1 MSDESFSTV
10 FSSALHGSPTVV
22 VGLAEEPTALPVELW
37 SRPADDADLRLVEL
51 CVGPTIDIGC
61 GPGRMTEALAE
72 AGHLALGI
80 DVVEAAV
87 QMTRERGVSALRR
100 DVFDPIPA
108 EGRWHTALLADGNI
122 GIGGDPLALLQ
133 RVRHCLAPG
142 GQVVVEL
149 AGPGV
154 GSSQGWAVLEGTAGR
169 SRPFRWATLGTDD
182 VSTVAAEAG
191 FALSS
196 LHPIGPRWAAV
207 LTELA

>member
-1 MSDESFSTV
+1 MSDQSFSTV
-10 FSSALHGSPTVV
+10 FASALHGSPTVV
-22 VGLAEEPTALPVELW
+22 VGLAAGPTSLPVELW
-37 SRPADDADLRLVEL
+37 SQSADDVDLRLVEL
-51 CVGPTIDIGC
+51 CAGPTIDIGC
-61 GPGRMTEALAE
+61 GPGRMTEALAR
-72 AGHLALGI
+72 AGHVTLGI

-87 QMTRERGVSALRR
+87 QLTRERGVSALQR

-154 GSSQGWAVLEGTAGR
+154 GSSAGWAALEGSAGR

-182 VSTVAAEAG
+182 VARVAAEAG
-191 FALSS
+191 FAVAS
-196 LHPIGPRWAAV
+196 LHPIGQRWAAV
-207 LTELA
+207 LTEAA